1 MPLYRYTLDKL
12 KKCNFDDIYVDSD
25 SQEIERYCK
34 KNNYK
39 FITRLPKLAKD
50 NANGNDLL
58 NYHSKIIEADVYFQI
73 FITAPLLKVKTINK
87 CIDFMKKKRSYD
99 SILTS
104 KSIYS
109 WFWFKKK
116 PVNYVP
122 KVLPRSQDAMPIVY
136 ETTGLYGI
144 RKKSLKKNKCR
155 IGSAP
160 FFYEVEDEEAI
171 DLDNYKDFEYLEYYV
186 RKYLRRPKR

>member
-1 MPLYRYTLDKL
+1 
-12 KKCNFDDIYVDSD
+12 
-25 SQEIERYCK
+25 
-34 KNNYK
+34 
-39 FITRLPKLAKD
+39 
-50 NANGNDLL
+50 
-58 NYHSKIIEADVYFQI
+58 
-73 FITAPLLKVKTINK
+73 
-87 CIDFMKKKRSYD
+87 MKKKRSYD
-99 SILTS
+99 SILTA

-122 KVLPRSQDAMPIVY
+122 KVLPRSQDAMPIVC

-144 RKKSLKKNKCR
+144 RKTSLKKNKCR
-155 IGSAP
+155 IGNTP

-186 RKYLRRPKR
+186 RKYLRSPKR